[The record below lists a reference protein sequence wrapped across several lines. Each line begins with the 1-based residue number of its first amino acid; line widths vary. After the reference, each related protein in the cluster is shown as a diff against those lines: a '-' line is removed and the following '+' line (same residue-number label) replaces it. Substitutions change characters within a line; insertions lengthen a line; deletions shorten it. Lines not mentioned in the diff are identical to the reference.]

1 MASVEAGAGH
11 VPVAAGR
18 GDGTAKAGPV
28 LALWVAIVLALRAA
42 LWVTGFEPKSLAD
55 AVDRGA
61 ARAEATR
68 IGEVGDDLIRK
79 AIRLQRDTLA
89 FWTVLARLG
98 DFAAEPAFLVVR
110 ALAVA
115 TLFAAVAALTG
126 RPVGFSNGLAES
138 AKIQGIW
145 VFGLAV
151 RVGLTVALRR
161 EDVETSLALLLPPGS
176 YPAAVVLLA
185 RQADPFALIGW
196 LALAWAGWRRR
207 QVNLATAILLCGMLA
222 MGEAI
227 VRVTCGLV
235 VGAGMRLSI
244 LPS

>member
-1 MASVEAGAGH
+1 MASVEAGH
-11 VPVAAGR
+11 VPVAAGAGEGPAR
-18 GDGTAKAGPV
+18 ARAGPI
-28 LALWVAIVLALRAA
+28 LALWVVLAIALRAV
-42 LWVTGFEPKSLAD
+42 LWVTGFEPKGLAD

-68 IGEVGDDLIRK
+68 IGEVADDLIRK

-89 FWTVLARLG
+89 FWNVLARLG

-110 ALAVA
+110 TLAVA

-126 RPVGFSNGLAES
+126 RPIGFSNSLVES

-161 EDVETSLALLLPPGS
+161 EDVETSLALLLPAGEHHAS
-176 YPAAVVLLA
+176 VVLLA
-185 RQADPFALIGW
+185 RQADVFALIGW
-196 LALAWAGWRRR
+196 AALAWAGWRRR
-207 QVNLATAILLCGMLA
+207 QVNLATALFLCGMLA
-222 MGEAI
+222 AAEAI

-244 LPS
+244 LPG